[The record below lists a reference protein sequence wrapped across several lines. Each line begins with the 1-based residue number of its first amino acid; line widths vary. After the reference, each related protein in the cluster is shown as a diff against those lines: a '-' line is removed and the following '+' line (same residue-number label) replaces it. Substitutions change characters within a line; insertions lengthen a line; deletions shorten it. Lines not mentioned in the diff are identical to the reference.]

1 MSYSRREFIKTLGI
15 GAAAVA
21 APWPRGKSLARP
33 NIILCITDDQGF
45 GDLGFHGNPD
55 IQTPVMDRLA
65 RQSVRF
71 SNFYVSPVCAPT
83 RASLMT
89 GRYSLR
95 TGVYDTYNGGAIMA
109 AEEVTIAEV
118 LRSAGYTTGIFGKW
132 HLGDNYPFR
141 PQDQGFERS
150 LVHHGGG
157 IGQVGDVR
165 NYFKFDRSYF
175 DPVLSKNGVPIQ
187 TRGYCSDVFTDAA
200 IEFIQENRERPF
212 FLYLSFNAP
221 HTPLQV
227 PDEYYRKYKD
237 LELSLDRYPQKGY
250 PVSEMSERDKD
261 SARRVY
267 AMVNNIDDN
276 LGQLLRKVE
285 SLGLDSDTV
294 VIFMTD
300 NGPEQNR
307 YRAGLRGRKSSVY
320 EGGIRVPCFMRFPGR
335 MQENFEVDT
344 PAAHIDIFPTI
355 LALCGIPLSKDADVD
370 GKNLL
375 PLVRKQKVDWA
386 DRPLFFHWQRGFP
399 EPYRNIAVR
408 KGKHKLVGNSPYSAV
423 LEDFEL
429 FNLEKDTYEL
439 ENIQSEHPDVTRE
452 LKKEF
457 DDWYEKIMKS
467 PHLNQ
472 IQRIKLGTRHE
483 NPVTLNRNDA
493 KGSQGIWAQ
502 DKIYGYWDV
511 AVEEKGLYDFTFHFR
526 EKIARKGMMRLR
538 LGTFQR
544 SLRNTDTEALALEMK
559 NIHLEKGHYRLEP
572 WYRAEG
578 GNYFPF
584 YVEMKKRGL

>member
-15 GAAAVA
+15 GAAALTT
-21 APWPRGKSLARP
+21 PWPRGKSRSRS

-55 IQTPVMDRLA
+55 IQTPVLDQLA
-65 RQSVRF
+65 QQSVRF
-71 SNFYVSPVCAPT
+71 SHFYVSPVCAPT

-118 LRSAGYTTGIFGKW
+118 LRSAGYATGIFGKW

-150 LVHHGGG
+150 LVHLGGG
-157 IGQVGDVR
+157 IGQVGDFR
-165 NYFKFDRSYF
+165 NYFKFDKSYF
-175 DPVLSKNGVPIQ
+175 DPVLSKNGVPVQ
-187 TRGYCSDVFTDAA
+187 THGYCSDVFTDAA
-200 IEFIQENRERPF
+200 IDFIEENRKRPF

-227 PDEYYRKYKD
+227 PDEYYFKYK
-237 LELSLDRYPQKGY
+237 ELDPSPDKYAHKGQPIPQ
-250 PVSEMSERDKD
+250 MSDRDKD
-261 SARRVY
+261 AARKVY
-267 AMVNNIDDN
+267 AMVSNIDNN

-285 SLGLDSDTV
+285 SLGLDSNTV
-294 VIFMTD
+294 VIFLTD
-300 NGPEQNR
+300 NGPQQNR

-320 EGGIRVPCFMRFPGR
+320 EGGIRVPCFMRFPG
-335 MQENFEVDT
+335 QLPDNLTVNVPT
-344 PAAHIDIFPTI
+344 AHIDMFPTI
-355 LALCGIPLSKDADVD
+355 LDLCGIPLSKDTEVD

-375 PLVRKQKVDWA
+375 PLIRKQKVGWA
-386 DRPLFFHWQRGFP
+386 NRSLFFHWQRGFP
-399 EPYRNIAVR
+399 EPYRNVAVR
-408 KGKHKLVGNSPYSAV
+408 KGEFKLVGHSSYSAG

-429 FNLEKDTYEL
+429 FNLEKDPYEQK
-439 ENIQSEHPDVTRE
+439 NIQSSHPAIVKE

-457 DDWYEKIMKS
+457 DGWYEEVIKS
-467 PHLNQ
+467 PHLTQ

-483 NPVTLNRNDA
+483 NPVILNRNDA

-511 AVEEKGLYDFTFHFR
+511 AVEAKGQYDFTFRFR
-526 EKIARKGMMRLR
+526 EKIGRKGVMKLR
-538 LGTFQR
+538 LGTIQR
-544 SLRNTDTEALALEMK
+544 SLENADTEALTLEMK
-559 NIHLEKGHYRLEP
+559 NIPLEKGHYRLEP

-584 YVEMKKRGL
+584 YVEVKKRGL